1 MKLIKIVKAYTAA
14 EQMRWI
20 QYYNGKEIVKDERE
34 LPFEQASVLVRI
46 MTMFKPYY
54 EGYISSEKS
63 LANQYAKKDENGNI
77 VINDGSIIFDTI
89 ENKRSFDNEIKTLQ
103 ETEIEVD
110 GLPLQMPKPNTVR
123 CSWIENLDGVV
134 EFV

>member
-20 QYYNGKEIVKDERE
+20 QYYNGKEMVKEERE

-46 MTMFKPYY
+46 MTMFKSYY

-89 ENKRSFDNEIKTLQ
+89 ENKRSFDNEIKTLK

-110 GLPLQMPKPNTVR
+110 GLPMQMPKPNTVK
-123 CSWIENLDGVV
+123 CSWLEALDGVI